1 MGTID
6 KEKHRKTSGWLKV
19 LGPGIITAALVFGPS
34 KMTIT
39 SKLGATYGYDLLW
52 AVVAAIFFM
61 AVFTSMASRIAL
73 ATSQSFLALIKER
86 WGKPVAVLVGIGV
99 FFVTASFQAGNS
111 TGIGISLAETTGLSA
126 RVWIIFANA
135 LGIALLFFKGF
146 YKVLEKIMIVLIVV
160 MLGSFIVTFFLAKPS
175 AGSIVKG
182 LAPALP
188 EGSLGLVIALFASAF
203 SIVGA
208 LYQSYMVQERRRLSP
223 GLEQKPSDS
232 LPGILILGIMAS
244 IVLICAASILHP
256 AGVVVTNATDMS
268 KTLAPLFGQYS
279 AHLFLVGLFGA
290 SFSSLIGNASVGG
303 TLLGDALGYKGQLS
317 SNTVRILIAL
327 VMIIGAFVALR
338 FDKAPLELIV
348 LAQSVTIL
356 VVPFIG
362 IAMFV
367 IANDR
372 RIMGGYVN
380 KPVTKLV
387 AGVGLLM
394 LLALAVV
401 NVKELFFKNI

>member
-1 MGTID
+1 MGNI
-6 KEKHRKTSGWLKV
+6 EKGNHGRWSRWLQV

-39 SKLGATYGYDLLW
+39 SKLGAAYGYDLLW

-61 AVFTSMASRIAL
+61 AVFTSMSSRIAL
-73 ATSQSFLALIKER
+73 ATDQSFLSLIKQR
-86 WGKPVAVLVGIGV
+86 WGKPVAILVGIGV

-111 TGIGISLAETTGLSA
+111 TGVGISLAETTGISA
-126 RVWIIFANA
+126 KVWILLANA
-135 LGIALLFFKGF
+135 VGITLLFFKGF
-146 YKVLEKIMIVLIVV
+146 YKILEKIMILLIVI

-175 AGSIVKG
+175 ASGIING
-182 LAPALP
+182 LVPVLP
-188 EGSLGLVIALFASAF
+188 EGSLSLVIALFASAF

-223 GLEQKPSDS
+223 NLQQKPSDS

-244 IVLICAASILHP
+244 IVLICAASVLHP
-256 AGVVVTNATDMS
+256 AGVVVTKATDMS
-268 KTLAPLFGQYS
+268 KTLAPLFGDYA

-317 SNTVRILIAL
+317 SNMVRLLIAM

-338 FDKAPLELIV
+338 FNGAPLELIV

-362 IAMFV
+362 IAMFSISNDRKIMGRYVNSPLTKV
-367 IANDR
+367 IAG
-372 RIMGGYVN
+372 I
-380 KPVTKLV
+380 
-387 AGVGLLM
+387 GLL
-394 LLALAVV
+394 LLLVLAII
-401 NVKELFFKNI
+401 NIKELFFK

>member
-1 MGTID
+1 MGAID
-6 KEKHRKTSGWLKV
+6 KDKSGKFARLLQV

-39 SKLGATYGYDLLW
+39 SKLGASYGYDLLW
-52 AVVAAIFFM
+52 AVVTAIFFM
-61 AVFTSMASRIAL
+61 AVFTRMASRIAL
-73 ATSQSFLALIKER
+73 ATDQSFLSLIKER

-111 TGIGISLAETTGLSA
+111 TGVGISLAETTGISSK
-126 RVWIIFANA
+126 VWVLLANA
-135 LGIALLFFKGF
+135 LGITLLFFKGF
-146 YKVLEKIMIVLIVV
+146 YKILEKIMILLIVI

-175 AGSIVKG
+175 AGSMMKG

-223 GLEQKPSDS
+223 HLRQKPSDS

-244 IVLICAASILHP
+244 IVLICAASVLHP

-268 KTLAPLFGQYS
+268 KTLAPLFGDYA

-317 SNTVRILIAL
+317 SNVVRVLIAL
-327 VMIIGAFVALR
+327 VMIIGAFVALQ

-362 IAMFV
+362 IAMYS
-367 IANDR
+367 ISNDR
-372 RIMGGYVN
+372 KIMGGYVN
-380 KPVTKLV
+380 TPLTKII
-387 AGVGLLM
+387 AGIGLL
-394 LLALAVV
+394 LLLTLAVV
-401 NVKELFFKNI
+401 NIKELFFK

>member
-1 MGTID
+1 MGNND
-6 KEKHRKTSGWLKV
+6 NGNRRGSGRLLQV

-39 SKLGATYGYDLLW
+39 SKLGASYGYDLLW
-52 AVVAAIFFM
+52 AIVVAIFFM

-73 ATSQSFLALIKER
+73 ASDRSFLSLIKER
-86 WGKPVAVLVGIGV
+86 WGKPVSVLVGIGV

-111 TGIGISLAETTGLSA
+111 TGVGISLAETTGVSA
-126 RVWIIFANA
+126 KVWILLANA

-146 YKVLEKIMIVLIVV
+146 YKILEKVMILLIVI

-175 AGSIVKG
+175 ASGILNG
-182 LAPALP
+182 LVPTLP
-188 EGSLGLVIALFASAF
+188 QGSLGLVIALFASAF

-223 GLEQKPSDS
+223 DLKQKPSDS

-244 IVLICAASILHP
+244 IVLICAASVLHP
-256 AGVVVTNATDMS
+256 AGVVVTKATDMS
-268 KTLAPLFGQYS
+268 KTLAPLFGDYA
-279 AHLFLVGLFGA
+279 AHLFLIGLFGA

-317 SNTVRILIAL
+317 SNIVRVLIAL
-327 VMIIGAFVALR
+327 VMVIGAFVALR
-338 FDKAPLELIV
+338 FDGAPLELIV

-362 IAMFV
+362 IAMF
-367 IANDR
+367 IISGDR
-372 RIMGGYVN
+372 NIMGRYVN
-380 KPVTKLV
+380 TPLTKVV
-387 AGVGLLM
+387 AAIGLLM
-394 LLALAVV
+394 LVTLAVI
-401 NVKELFFKNI
+401 NIKELFFK

>member
-6 KEKHRKTSGWLKV
+6 KEKQRKTRSWLKV

-73 ATSQSFLALIKER
+73 ATDQSFLALIKER

-111 TGIGISLAETTGLSA
+111 TGVGIALAETTGVST
-126 RVWIIFANA
+126 RVWIILANA

-146 YKVLEKIMIVLIVV
+146 YKILEKIMIVLIVV
-160 MLGSFIVTFFLAKPS
+160 MLGSFIVTFFLAKPP
-175 AGSIVKG
+175 AGSIIKG

-223 GLEQKPSDS
+223 GLQQKPSDS
-232 LPGILILGIMAS
+232 LPGILILGVMAS

-268 KTLAPLFGQYS
+268 KTLAPLFGQYA

-317 SNTVRILIAL
+317 SNTVRILIGL
-327 VMIIGAFVALR
+327 VMVIGAFVALR

-362 IAMFV
+362 IAMFI

-372 RIMGGYVN
+372 HIMGGYVN
-380 KPVTKLV
+380 KPATKV
-387 AGVGLLM
+387 AAGIGLLM
-394 LLALAVV
+394 LLALAVI
-401 NVKELFFKNI
+401 NVKELFF

>member
-6 KEKHRKTSGWLKV
+6 KEKQRKTRSWLKV

-73 ATSQSFLALIKER
+73 ATDQSFLALIKER

-111 TGIGISLAETTGLSA
+111 TGVGIALAETTGVST
-126 RVWIIFANA
+126 RVWIILANA

-146 YKVLEKIMIVLIVV
+146 YKILEKIMIVLIVV
-160 MLGSFIVTFFLAKPS
+160 MLGSFIVTFFLAKPP

-223 GLEQKPSDS
+223 GLQQKPSDS
-232 LPGILILGIMAS
+232 LPGILILGVMAS

-268 KTLAPLFGQYS
+268 KTLAPLFGQYA

-327 VMIIGAFVALR
+327 VMVIGAFVALR

-362 IAMFV
+362 IAMFI

-372 RIMGGYVN
+372 HIMGGYVN
-380 KPVTKLV
+380 KPATKV
-387 AGVGLLM
+387 AAGIGLLM
-394 LLALAVV
+394 LLALAVI
-401 NVKELFFKNI
+401 NVKELFFKNV

>member
-1 MGTID
+1 MGNID
-6 KEKHRKTSGWLKV
+6 KEKSGKFTRWLQV

-39 SKLGATYGYDLLW
+39 SKLGASYGYDLLW
-52 AVVAAIFFM
+52 AVVTAIFFM
-61 AVFTSMASRIAL
+61 AVFTSMSSRIAL
-73 ATSQSFLALIKER
+73 ATDQSFLSLIKAR

-111 TGIGISLAETTGLSA
+111 TGVGISLAETTGISA
-126 RVWIIFANA
+126 KVWILLANA
-135 LGIALLFFKGF
+135 VGITLLFFKGF
-146 YKVLEKIMIVLIVV
+146 YKILEKIMILLIVI
-160 MLGSFIVTFFLAKPS
+160 MLGSFIVTFFLAKPP
-175 AGSIVKG
+175 AGNIVRV
-182 LAPALP
+182 LVPVLP

-208 LYQSYMVQERRRLSP
+208 LYQSYMVQERRRISP
-223 GLEQKPSDS
+223 GLQQKPSDS

-244 IVLICAASILHP
+244 IVLICAASVLHP
-256 AGVVVTNATDMS
+256 AGVEVTKATDMS
-268 KTLAPLFGQYS
+268 KTLAPLFGEYA

-317 SNTVRILIAL
+317 SNIVRILIAL
-327 VMIIGAFVALR
+327 VMAIGAFVALR

-362 IAMFV
+362 IAMFS
-367 IANDR
+367 ISNDR
-372 RIMGGYVN
+372 NIMGRYVN
-380 KPVTKLV
+380 KPITKVV
-387 AGVGLLM
+387 AGIGLL
-394 LLALAVV
+394 LLLVLAVI
-401 NVKELFFKNI
+401 NIKELFFK